1 MTSAHYSI
9 GTALPALLCA
19 AAILAAAATAAP
31 ASERRGAATNP
42 TYQTECAACHIA
54 YPPQLLPASSW
65 KRLMDGLDRHF
76 GTDASLAAA
85 AAGEI
90 GSFLQANAAQGKR
103 AAGGESTL
111 RITET
116 GWFKRKHD
124 EVPARTWRQS
134 EIRSPANCSA
144 CHKQAEQGDFS
155 ERNVRIPKPL

>member
-1 MTSAHYSI
+1 MTKLTSPVRLRAALL
-9 GTALPALLCA
+9 TALAALGFASAAQADFGRSSPAPLPL
-19 AAILAAAATAAP
+19 
-31 ASERRGAATNP
+31 
-42 TYQTECAACHIA
+42 YKTECAACHIA